1 MLLTHTLVIRGKR
14 ARRKQA
20 RSRKPKS
27 RIAFCPALPLNSLF
41 VLSRSENFAPTPK
54 TLIGASALL
63 IFVAAIFGALNVA
76 KVKTLRSAVADTS
89 TTRAIAEQD
98 RARKEKE
105 LKAREA
111 AIAAEQAKL
120 AQLAERKDNTGA
132 AEGQLAQILKE
143 KRQLEAKLQDKEAE
157 ILALQRQI
165 EEKQP
170 ASVNPGAPS
179 VVELQAQL
187 DDARQ
192 QLDSGEREKSLLS
205 EKLQSV
211 RERSSQL
218 EDEKKRR
225 AVARGKVGVRGTIL
239 AVNQA
244 YNFVVLNLGGRN
256 GVEPHSEMLIVRDG
270 SFIGKIRISS
280 VEPASAIGD
289 IITSTLA
296 RGVQVQPG
304 DTVIYA
310 GTNS

>member
-1 MLLTHTLVIRGKR
+1 VLLTHTLVIRGKH
-14 ARRKQA
+14 AGRKQA

-27 RIAFCPALPLNSLF
+27 RIAFCPALPLNNLF
-41 VLSRSENFAPTPK
+41 VLSLSQNFAPTPK

-76 KVKTLRSAVADTS
+76 KVKTLRSAEADTS

-98 RARKEKE
+98 RASKEKE

-120 AQLAERKDNTGA
+120 AERKDNTGA
-132 AEGQLAQILKE
+132 AEGQLAQILNE
-143 KRQLEAKLQDKEAE
+143 KRQLEAKLQNKEAE
-157 ILALQRQI
+157 ILALQKQI

>member
-1 MLLTHTLVIRGKR
+1 
-14 ARRKQA
+14 
-20 RSRKPKS
+20 
-27 RIAFCPALPLNSLF
+27 
-41 VLSRSENFAPTPK
+41 VLSLSQNFAPTPK

-98 RARKEKE
+98 RARREKE

-111 AIAAEQAKL
+111 AIAAEQ

-132 AEGQLAQILKE
+132 AEGQLTQILKE
-143 KRQLEAKLQDKEAE
+143 KRQLEAKLQDKEGE
-157 ILALQRQI
+157 ILALQKQI

-170 ASVNPGAPS
+170 ASANPGAPS

>member
-1 MLLTHTLVIRGKR
+1 
-14 ARRKQA
+14 
-20 RSRKPKS
+20 
-27 RIAFCPALPLNSLF
+27 LF
-41 VLSRSENFAPTPK
+41 VLSLSQNFAPTPK

-89 TTRAIAEQD
+89 TTRTIAEQD

-132 AEGQLAQILKE
+132 AEGQLAQILNE
-143 KRQLEAKLQDKEAE
+143 KRQLEAKLQNKEAE
-157 ILALQRQI
+157 ILALQKQI